1 MLAHAIL
8 GLLPYNSRREGSIL
22 YKGQELTPRR
32 LEKLRG
38 REISLVP
45 QGVTY
50 LDPLMK
56 VGPQLTQGR
65 RDIDTRRRA
74 QKALS
79 RYGLGP
85 GTERLY
91 PFQLSGGMARRV
103 LMASAVMESP
113 QLIIADEPT
122 PGLDAQAAGRL
133 LGHFRELAQEGA
145 AVLFITHDL
154 ELALTVVHRV
164 AVFYAG
170 ETIEEALA
178 SDFEA
183 GSLRHPFTPGSVGR
197 LAPAG
202 LPAYPREPALSRRGR
217 GGVPLPG
224 PVPPSR
230 GGLRPGAPST
240 AALPR
245 RRGALPLPQ
254 QGGGAVILQAKDL
267 RFSYSKKGAPV
278 LEDVSLSLHSGERLG
293 LWAPSGRGKTTL
305 CRLLAGYERPQKGE
319 VLLDGKPLSAYAGP
333 CPVQMVWQHPETV
346 VDPLLPLGKTLAESG
361 MPEQRLLDALHIRE
375 SWLTRYPGELSGGE
389 LQRFCLA
396 RAPPSRGEVPPLR

>member
-1 MLAHAIL
+1 MEPILQIEHLSITFTQYSRGARRRELPVIRDLSLSLSPGEVTAVVGASGSGKSLLAHAIL

-74 QKALS
+74 REALS

-85 GTERLY
+85 ETERRY

-154 ELALTVVHRV
+154 ELALTVAHRV

-183 GSLRHPFTPGSVGR
+183 GSLRHPFTQALWDALPQRGFRPIPGSQPYPGEVGEGCPF
-197 LAPAG
+197 LGQCLHPGADCAQG
-202 LPAYPREPALSRRGR
+202 
-217 GGVPLPG
+217 PLP
-224 PVPPSR
+224 
-230 GGLRPGAPST
+230 LRPF
-240 AALPR
+240 
-245 RRGALPLPQ
+245 Q
-254 QGGGAVILQAKDL
+254 GGAVRCLYPNKEV
-267 RFSYSKKGAPV
+267 AP
-278 LEDVSLSLHSGERLG
+278 
-293 LWAPSGRGKTTL
+293 
-305 CRLLAGYERPQKGE
+305 
-319 VLLDGKPLSAYAGP
+319 
-333 CPVQMVWQHPETV
+333 
-346 VDPLLPLGKTLAESG
+346 
-361 MPEQRLLDALHIRE
+361 
-375 SWLTRYPGELSGGE
+375 
-389 LQRFCLA
+389 
-396 RAPPSRGEVPPLR
+396 